1 MEDQNGSLG
10 RKASLPEKAGALDE
24 KRHWT
29 VSRMSSN
36 NFLFV
41 VGRSKKKKK
50 KRTRVGRGFE
60 PRKKQKSV
68 QVRMFEPSAPTRTR
82 IDSVSRV
89 TIESRPMYFEFD
101 GSSSSHGNTRVFLFA
116 FLHSKFFVVVGTLL
130 CVVSTIDC
138 FLLSLFTLPALAA
151 ILY

>member
-36 NFLFV
+36 NFFFSLDAA
-41 VGRSKKKKK
+41 RKKKKG
-50 KRTRVGRGFE
+50 TRVGPGFE

-68 QVRMFEPSAPTRTR
+68 QVRMFEPSAPARTR

-89 TIESRPMYFEFD
+89 KIESRPMYFEFD

-116 FLHSKFFVVVGTLL
+116 FWHSKFFVVVGTLL